1 MMNLI
6 TDNLSRDAGES
17 LFDGK
22 DVLALGRVFRKKLG
36 CMPQHG
42 MYDEMGAYSF
52 LLYTKATAFV
62 KSAFR
67 NTKSTLFEVQ
77 VLLP

>member
-1 MMNLI
+1 MNLLEKFRE
-6 TDNLSRDAGES
+6 TALSVLPVRG
-17 LFDGK
+17 L
-22 DVLALGRVFRKKLG
+22 VLALGRVFRKKLG